1 MKPKLSDIVKAL
13 NRRQVS
19 DTSKKKSTTKEL
31 PTVIVSDKS
40 DSRIKRYNDSLN
52 LYNASIS
59 MAKNMAKALSKGA
72 YDTGIRYGESKS
84 SADKRYK
91 NNLDYYTKQLVD
103 PITKG
108 RKPKFGGIERYTK
121 QVEET
126 INDREKGYYRFQ
138 KNSKDEQTKYVADA
152 YLKGY
157 EALDKLNKKIKPV
170 SVSIASELPAVPIY
184 KKPIQPVKYKKSE
197 PKKEIKKTEPLKKEQ
212 TKTVEKKQNTYE
224 GSPVYSPGAGSG
236 MPSALVGFM
245 GKGGDTTYIK
255 PEDYERFAV
264 PKYGKAFIE
273 SKSKKK

>member
-1 MKPKLSDIVKAL
+1 MKPKLSDIVKVL

-19 DTSKKKSTTKEL
+19 DTTKPKGNTKEL
-31 PTVIVSDKS
+31 PTVVVSDKS

-72 YDTGIRYGESKS
+72 YDSGIRYGESKS

-91 NNLDYYTKQLVD
+91 KNLDFYTKQLVE

-108 RKPKFGGIERYTK
+108 RKPQFGGIQKYSKQIENAINSEER
-121 QVEET
+121 
-126 INDREKGYYRFQ
+126 GYWKSL
-138 KNSKDEQTKYVADA
+138 KNSKDEQSRYVSEA
-152 YLKGY
+152 YTKGY

-170 SVSIASELPAVPIY
+170 SIASAAELPAVPIY
-184 KKPIQPVKYKKSE
+184 KKPVQPVKYEKPQ
-197 PKKEIKKTEPLKKEQ
+197 PKKEEPAKKKETQ
-212 TKTVEKKQNTYE
+212 SKPVEKKQNVYDGT
-224 GSPVYSPGAGSG
+224 PVYSPGAGSG
-236 MPSALVGFM
+236 MPSALVGFRS
-245 GKGGDTTYIK
+245 KSGDTTYIN